1 MLFFVV
7 IFLQYIITVRIMKK
21 RFLLFSLMMA
31 MLPLSSISVYAD
43 STDVDLEVGYLDP
56 DGEDPGSNRTPI
68 LIPHLAIDGYT
79 LYFYTP
85 CDGCILRLSDEND
98 NVVYSTVIP
107 TGTSSLVLPSYL
119 SGDYKIEII
128 QGFYCFW
135 GYIEL

>member
-1 MLFFVV
+1 
-7 IFLQYIITVRIMKK
+7 
-21 RFLLFSLMMA
+21 MMA
-31 MLPLSSISVYAD
+31 MLPLSSISMYAD
-43 STDVDLEVGYLDP
+43 STDVDLEVGYDDP
-56 DGEDPGSNRTPI
+56 NSTSNESPKTPI
-68 LIPHLAIDGYT
+68 LIPHVGIDGYT

-135 GYIEL
+135 GYIDL